1 MSYLEEA
8 AALLRQ
14 AVKTNEEDNK
24 RYLDLLNR
32 NRVELARE
40 FAGLAAIAN
49 GVVPDWM
56 AADILNRIAG
66 KQEA

>member
-8 AALLRQ
+8 AVLLRK
-14 AVKTNEEDNK
+14 AVKTNEDVNVEYRDTLNK
-24 RYLDLLNR
+24 

-56 AADILNRIAG
+56 SADILNRIAG

>member
-8 AALLRQ
+8 ANLLRK
-14 AVKTNEEDNK
+14 AVATNEANNG
-24 RYLDLLNR
+24 RYLSTLNS

-40 FAGLAAIAN
+40 FAGLAAIEK

-56 AADILNRIAG
+56 AADVLDRIAKRQG
-66 KQEA
+66 S